1 MGSEHQALL
10 EAMEQQSISVAKA
23 GIGRLLVY
31 NASAN
36 AGVNA
41 GVNANLNA
49 GANANLNAG
58 ANAGANASA
67 NAGANVC
74 VIVYDVQPH

>member
-36 AGVNA
+36 AG
-41 GVNANLNA
+41 
-49 GANANLNAG
+49 
-58 ANAGANASA
+58 A